1 MGHWEKKL
9 CLMIE
14 DDLEAITEKGH
25 VAPND
30 LEYVHMLVNMWSK
43 LKTQKAMD
51 DYIDDEWYEE
61 SGYYDYRM
69 PRRYDGSYRRGRDSM
84 GRYTSRDSEK
94 DSLKQQI
101 HELSRRVE
109 AM

>member
-1 MGHWEKKL
+1 MGHWERKL
-9 CLMIE
+9 CMAIE
-14 DDLEAITEKGH
+14 DDLSDIAEKGH

-30 LEYVHMLVNMWSK
+30 LEYVSMMVDMWSK

-51 DYIDDEWYEE
+51 DYIDWDDE
-61 SGYYDYRM
+61 SGYYDNRS
-69 PRRYDGSYRRGRDSM
+69 RHYDGSYRRGRDSM

-94 DSLKQQI
+94 DALKQQI

-109 AM
+109 SM

>member
-9 CLMIE
+9 CMLVE
-14 DDLEAITEKGH
+14 DELEEVTERGH
-25 VAPND
+25 VTPQE
-30 LEYVHMLVNMWSK
+30 LEHVHWLVEIWSK

-51 DYIDDEWYEE
+51 DYIDDDWFEE
-61 SGYYDYRM
+61 SGRYNYRM
-69 PRRYDGSYRRGRDSM
+69 PSHYDGSYRRGRDSM

-94 DSLKQQI
+94 DSLKAQI